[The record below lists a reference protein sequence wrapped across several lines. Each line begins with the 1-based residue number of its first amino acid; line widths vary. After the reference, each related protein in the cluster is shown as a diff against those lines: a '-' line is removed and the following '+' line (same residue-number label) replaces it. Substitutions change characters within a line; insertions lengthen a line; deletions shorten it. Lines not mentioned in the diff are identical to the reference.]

1 MASYFARLLGKVL
14 PQKLTDDLKKRT
26 VSKSEARHKQILR
39 HISQSDSV
47 LDVGCVKHSLED
59 LDWRDPKPGEW
70 LHAEIRQ
77 NAGSVLGIDLVEE
90 EVAKMSAE
98 GFNVEVANAESFQLE
113 DEFDIIVA
121 GELIEHLS
129 NPGKFLSNCYEH
141 LSEDGIVIITTPNPR
156 RLQHLYWY
164 LSGNESRINT
174 EHTMWFDNQVFGEL
188 VSRHNF
194 RIRQFHYYSPS
205 VSLVSRP
212 LFNLGLFQPLTAG
225 GFTFVLEPE

>member
-77 NAGSVLGIDLVEE
+77 NTGSVLGIDLVEE

-113 DEFDIIVA
+113 DEF
-121 GELIEHLS
+121 E
-129 NPGKFLSNCYEH
+129 Y
-141 LSEDGIVIITTPNPR
+141 
-156 RLQHLYWY
+156 
-164 LSGNESRINT
+164 
-174 EHTMWFDNQVFGEL
+174 VF
-188 VSRHNF
+188 
-194 RIRQFHYYSPS
+194 SP
-205 VSLVSRP
+205 V
-212 LFNLGLFQPLTAG
+212 
-225 GFTFVLEPE
+225 

>member
-1 MASYFARLLGKVL
+1 MSYSRWSNSTWYTYWISMGPADNEAPKEEQRMAIHYSIEDSITYQYSY
-14 PQKLTDDLKKRT
+14 D
-26 VSKSEARHKQILR
+26 
-39 HISQSDSV
+39 
-47 LDVGCVKHSLED
+47 
-59 LDWRDPKPGEW
+59 
-70 LHAEIRQ
+70 
-77 NAGSVLGIDLVEE
+77 IDEFMELVEE

-129 NPGKFLSNCYEH
+129 NPGKFLSNCYDH

-174 EHTMWFDNQVFGEL
+174 EHTMWFDNQVFDEL

-212 LFNLGLFQPLTAG
+212 LFNLGLFQPLTSG
-225 GFTFVLEPE
+225 GFTFVLEPK